1 MAVVVPTRL
10 VDALDA
16 LDNNPDLMIV
26 NGGTDFMVEVN
37 FRQRRPESL
46 LSLRRVEELRG
57 WAMADGVVRVEA
69 GTTCR
74 SMEAQEFVA
83 VSPVLAQAARTVGS
97 PQIRNAA
104 TLGGNLAT
112 ASPAGDMV
120 AALVALDASIEV
132 ASSRGVR
139 TIGARNFALS
149 PKRNALV
156 AGELITAVLFAAAT
170 GPQEFMKVGTRNA
183 MVIAVANVALVVE
196 QANAASPDVRLAL
209 GSVGPTV
216 LRATE
221 SEAWIATHVDWDAQQ
236 IVGDPQEFA
245 SLVASESRPIDDHRA
260 TAAYRRHAIG
270 ICARRSLIRAIEAG
284 VQ

>member
-1 MAVVVPTRL
+1 MTVVVPARL

-16 LDNNPDLMIV
+16 LDKDSNLMIV
-26 NGGTDFMVEVN
+26 SGGTDFMVEVN
-37 FRQRRPESL
+37 FRHRKPESI
-46 LSLRRVEELRG
+46 LSLRRIDEVRG
-57 WAMADGVVRVEA
+57 WAIEDGVVRVGA

-74 SMEAQEFVA
+74 SMASPDFVTA
-83 VSPVLAQAARTVGS
+83 APVLAQAARTVGS

-120 AALVALDASIEV
+120 AALVALDAIVEV
-132 ASSRGVR
+132 VSVRGVR
-139 TIGARNFALS
+139 TIPAREFACS

-156 AGELITAVLFAAAT
+156 YGELITSVMLPAAT

-196 QANAASPDVRLAL
+196 KVANASPNARLAL

-216 LRATE
+216 LRAPE
-221 SEAWIATHVDWDAQQ
+221 SEAWIAVHVDWDAHE
-236 IVGDPQEFA
+236 IAGDLQEFA
-245 SLVASESRPIDDHRA
+245 RLAAGESQPISDHRA

-270 ICARRSLIRAIEAG
+270 VCARRALMRAVQAG
-284 VQ
+284 VR